1 MISDSKTE
9 AVFKMCQPCERQ
21 CDYVEGIWV
30 CPVKDLSSVPSL
42 CILLVEYKPTA

>member
-21 CDYVEGIWV
+21 RDYVEGIWV
-30 CPVKDLSSVPSL
+30 CSIKDLSTVPSL
-42 CILLVEYKPTA
+42 YILLVEYKTTA